1 MLSEISTLASIIQ
14 VSALP
19 QCITPTLTKLAKSDS
34 ESLCSSITM
43 TQTDPACPRG
53 LCSLPV
59 ELLSEIMTF
68 AMASDT
74 PVYFWLY
81 LKYSRNSMIREAETA
96 RLRSRQSCISS
107 PVWMEMMP
115 QNQKKHY
122 SDWRAATST
131 CRGLKKSA
139 ISAFFRHKSFVIPP
153 WMLAELRDGK
163 VPSSSFDMAVESI
176 ENVVVPI
183 YNLTRSTDFIALP
196 KYHHFRKLKILTF
209 DGGFNMMDVMNGE
222 QYDTSRKDYIAPSPV
237 QPPQEFLNLLA
248 LLGLRLDQ
256 IEFRFLLRIKDES
269 GAQSMFRTIE
279 KNVYPFLH
287 VLIQRR
293 AKASDRSV

>member
-1 MLSEISTLASIIQ
+1 M
-14 VSALP
+14 
-19 QCITPTLTKLAKSDS
+19 TK
-34 ESLCSSITM
+34 
-43 TQTDPACPRG
+43 TDPASSRG

-81 LKYSRNSMIREAETA
+81 LKYSRNSMIREAERA

-115 QNQKKHY
+115 KSQKKHY

-131 CRGLKKSA
+131 CHALKKSA
-139 ISAFFRHKSFVIPP
+139 ISAFFRQKSFVIPP

-163 VPSSSFDMAVESI
+163 VRSSSFDKAVEKI
-176 ENVVVPI
+176 ENVVVPV
-183 YNLTRSTDFIALP
+183 YTFTRSTDFIALP
-196 KYHHFRKLKILTF
+196 KYHHFRKLKTLTF
-209 DGGFNMMDVMNGE
+209 DGGFNVEDIMSGE
-222 QYDTSRKDYIAPSPV
+222 LYDISWKEYIAPSPV

-269 GAQSMFRTIE
+269 VAQSIFRSLE
-279 KNVYPFLH
+279 ENVYPVLR
-287 VLIQRR
+287 VLIARR
-293 AKASDRSV
+293 AKPSDRSV